1 MEAVLQ
7 ALLNCMWLGCH
18 AKFVSLFV
26 HGGNSIDTEPK
37 GLDWTSSGVMGNY
50 FP

>member
-7 ALLNCMWLGCH
+7 ALLYCMWLGCH

-26 HGGNSIDTEPK
+26 LDGNNIDTEPK
-37 GLDWTSSGVMGNY
+37 GLD
-50 FP
+50 